1 MALLGDKNWY
11 LPRWL
16 HWLPDVRVEGRPVEA
31 GNANGKPAQPQG
43 VEGAVA
49 D

>member
-1 MALLGDKNWY
+1 
-11 LPRWL
+11 
-16 HWLPDVRVEGRPVEA
+16 VEGRPVEA